1 MKMSNLLR
9 RCALSILILA
19 LVQGSFTFA
28 KQREGSGI
36 IQPQKPA
43 SAQTS
48 DDEFL
53 KICQKALVEVDAL
66 RKIRKLSDEERQA
79 LNDKIAALES
89 LVQTHREIAA
99 QYKAAAAERAAANN
113 IDSERVRVYE
123 SMLADYKQERS
134 RLIGERDRAR
144 RNGRLFGFVGV
155 ILGAGAVL
163 LLRNN

>member
-1 MKMSNLLR
+1 
-9 RCALSILILA
+9 
-19 LVQGSFTFA
+19 VQGSFTFA

-53 KICQKALVEVDAL
+53 KICQKALVEVEAL

-89 LVQTHREIAA
+89 LVAVHKDIAA
-99 QYKAAAAERAAANN
+99 QYKAAAAERATANS
-113 IDSERVRVYE
+113 IDSERVRLLE
-123 SMLADYKQERS
+123 KMLEEFRVERA
-134 RLIGERDRAR
+134 RLIKERDSAR
-144 RNGRLFGFVGV
+144 RAGRLFGIVGV

>member
-1 MKMSNLLR
+1 
-9 RCALSILILA
+9 
-19 LVQGSFTFA
+19 LVITP
-28 KQREGSGI
+28 
-36 IQPQKPA
+36 PQKPA

-48 DDEFL
+48 DEEFL
-53 KICQKALVEVDAL
+53 KVCQKALVEVEAL

-89 LVQTHREIAA
+89 LVAVHKDIAA
-99 QYKAAAAERAAANN
+99 QYKAAAAERATANS
-113 IDSERVRVYE
+113 IDSERAKVYE
-123 SMLADYKQERS
+123 AMLADYKNERT